1 MCVCLCA
8 CVCNLPNYQIQL
20 YNYSCVCIMF
30 LHITHCIVVQLCRT
44 CHSGSWSHFYGH
56 TAVGVFHC
64 RGNECVR
71 ELQVN
76 GQLYSCGQK
85 GRIGNNMVGIS
96 NGDMRLCVW
105 HARRVCVFA
114 CVFVCTHTAYSL

>member
-8 CVCNLPNYQIQL
+8 CVCNLPNYQVQL
-20 YNYSCVCIMF
+20 YSYSCVCIMF
-30 LHITHCIVVQLCRT
+30 LHITHCIAVQPGRT

-56 TAVGVFHC
+56 IAVGVFRCH
-64 RGNECVR
+64 GNECVR

-76 GQLYSCGQK
+76 GQLCSCGQK

-96 NGDMRLCVW
+96 NGDMRL
-105 HARRVCVFA
+105 HVCVCVCVCV